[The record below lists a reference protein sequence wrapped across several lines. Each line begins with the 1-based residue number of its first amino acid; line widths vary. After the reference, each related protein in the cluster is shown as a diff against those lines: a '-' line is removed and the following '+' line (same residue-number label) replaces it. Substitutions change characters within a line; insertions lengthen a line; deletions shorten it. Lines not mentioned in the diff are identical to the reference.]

1 LKTLK
6 DIEKELKISPAT
18 LNNWLKLGVIRLQNT
33 NKHLNEEE
41 FQEILLKIK
50 KSGKLTQRTN
60 RTQKQS
66 LTDSSVLNN
75 HSSKVVLNKIIEI
88 TKNKQ
93 HPDSIACAIC
103 LILLENKKLISC
115 NLIKSKLEIFCPN
128 KLFKI
133 F

>member
-1 LKTLK
+1 MKTLK

-60 RTQKQS
+60 RTQKQT

-75 HSSKVVLNKIIEI
+75 HSSKVVLN
-88 TKNKQ
+88 
-93 HPDSIACAIC
+93 
-103 LILLENKKLISC
+103 
-115 NLIKSKLEIFCPN
+115 
-128 KLFKI
+128 
-133 F
+133 